1 MQASLHEWRYGCEE
15 QASGTV
21 KSSHRVD
28 RVCFTGDPK
37 GSYLEPALVMRDDS
51 DTNPYI
57 L

>member
-1 MQASLHEWRYGCEE
+1 MQASLHECRYGCEE

-37 GSYLEPALVMRDDS
+37 GSYLEPALVLQRQ
-51 DTNPYI
+51 YAR
-57 L
+57 